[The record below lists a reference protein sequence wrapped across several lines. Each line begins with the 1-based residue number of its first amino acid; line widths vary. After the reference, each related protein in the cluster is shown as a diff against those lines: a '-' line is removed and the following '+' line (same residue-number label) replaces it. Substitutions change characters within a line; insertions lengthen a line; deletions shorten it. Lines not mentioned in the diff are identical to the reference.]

1 MKRTVLFLALGLATT
16 GVFAQKGKVASAQ
29 SYSESGK
36 LEKALT
42 TINLTIDKSNPKSA
56 KSIGWPRTWEVRGN
70 VYRAIF
76 HSKDAKFKALE
87 PDPLIKALDSY
98 KKALELDVKNR
109 FSKSVK
115 IQLTLLNN
123 DLSDQAYIAYQAKD
137 FNKATLYFEKMLELE
152 SLPILKEENSTV
164 DTAII
169 FNAGLAAY
177 NAKNWKKAI
186 KYYTEAAK
194 YGYNGA
200 RTYSLIVETYTQMGD
215 TAMQEKTLQEGF
227 LKYPEDNNLLFG
239 MINFYLLTSQDP
251 SKAMEYVDM
260 AIEKDPNNASIHFA
274 KGTLLDKLEMPDE
287 AIKAYV
293 KAVEIKPDYFDAY
306 YNLGAVYYN
315 KGVKFSEETRDI
327 PPSDTEKYDAVMNK
341 ANAEFKKAIPYLEK
355 ALEVDPNNKETM
367 ETLKTLFYRL
377 NLLDKYNE
385 MQDKIKNAE

>member
-42 TINLTIDKSNPKSA
+42 TINLTIDESNPKSS

-70 VYRAIF
+70 VYRAIYS
-76 HSKDAKFKALE
+76 SKDAKFKALD
-87 PDPLIKALDSY
+87 PDPLTKALDSY

-123 DLSDQAYIAYQAKD
+123 DLMDQAIKAYEAKD
-137 FNKATLYFEKMLELE
+137 FDKATVSFEKVLELE
-152 SLPILKEENSTV
+152 NLPIMQKDNPSV

-169 FNAGLAAY
+169 FNAGLSAY
-177 NAKNWKKAI
+177 NAKNWEKAI
-186 KYYTEAAK
+186 KHYTEAAK
-194 YGYNGA
+194 YGYNGP

-274 KGTLLDKLEMPDE
+274 KGTLLDKLEMPAE

-315 KGVKFSEETRDI
+315 IGVKIYEETSTI
-327 PPSDTEKYDAVMNK
+327 PASEVEKFDAVVNRS
-341 ANAEFKKAIPYLEK
+341 NAEFKKAIPYLEK

-377 NLLDKYNE
+377 KMMDKYNE
-385 MQDKIKNAE
+385 MQNKIKNAE